1 MHVYL
6 DITNTY
12 LTQLN
17 TGIQRVS
24 KELIRRLY
32 DYNRVQTE
40 MEFIPICFEQAMGS
54 WKTIGQRDFER
65 LYEGKKR
72 SGTDRVLRRMGN
84 FLRISCLKEFSSNAL
99 FVDMDSTWFSPLKR
113 RDLFKCLKDQGIRI
127 AGMHYD
133 LTPVLFPEF
142 CHPNTVA
149 VFSEHIL
156 AAVAY
161 SDLFICISEES
172 EKRLLVFSENHV
184 PHSHFKTAVLKL
196 GADFFVPNRK
206 TAHEGRTNR
215 KGRIF
220 DPRKA
225 KGAFLLCVGT
235 LEPRKN
241 HAFLLDVFEKVH
253 ARFPELQLVMVGKKG
268 WNVEDL
274 ILRITGHEL
283 YNRNL
288 FWLNNVSD
296 EELADFYKKALLC
309 IVPSHFEGYGL
320 PVVEALRH
328 GKITLCSRNASLMET
343 GGKYADYFDLS
354 EPDQLEL
361 LISDYYGSPNMRIDK
376 EKAIKNFKPCSW
388 DESANAFIEIMEKF
402 DLDCHEGA

>member
-65 LYEGKKR
+65 LYERKKR

-84 FLRISCLKEFSSNAL
+84 FLGISCLKEFSSNAL

-113 RDLFKCLKDQGIRI
+113 RDLFKCLKDKGIRI

-149 VFSEHIL
+149 VFL
-156 AAVAY
+156 
-161 SDLFICISEES
+161 
-172 EKRLLVFSENHV
+172 
-184 PHSHFKTAVLKL
+184 
-196 GADFFVPNRK
+196 
-206 TAHEGRTNR
+206 
-215 KGRIF
+215 
-220 DPRKA
+220 
-225 KGAFLLCVGT
+225 
-235 LEPRKN
+235 
-241 HAFLLDVFEKVH
+241 
-253 ARFPELQLVMVGKKG
+253 
-268 WNVEDL
+268 
-274 ILRITGHEL
+274 
-283 YNRNL
+283 
-288 FWLNNVSD
+288 
-296 EELADFYKKALLC
+296 
-309 IVPSHFEGYGL
+309 
-320 PVVEALRH
+320 
-328 GKITLCSRNASLMET
+328 
-343 GGKYADYFDLS
+343 
-354 EPDQLEL
+354 
-361 LISDYYGSPNMRIDK
+361 
-376 EKAIKNFKPCSW
+376 
-388 DESANAFIEIMEKF
+388 
-402 DLDCHEGA
+402 